1 MKLMEPCFRPLPLQT
16 ISPRGWLAQQLR
28 IQAQGLSGHLD
39 EFWPDIQ
46 DSAWI
51 GGKAEG
57 WERMPCWLDGVIPLA
72 CLIVDKPEDAEQA
85 DTSGA

>member
-1 MKLMEPCFRPLPLQT
+1 MKLKEPFFRPLPLKA

-57 WERMPCWLDGVIPLA
+57 WERMPYWLDGVIPLA
-72 CLIVDKPEDAEQA
+72 CLIVDKTEDAEQA
-85 DTSGA
+85 DTNGA